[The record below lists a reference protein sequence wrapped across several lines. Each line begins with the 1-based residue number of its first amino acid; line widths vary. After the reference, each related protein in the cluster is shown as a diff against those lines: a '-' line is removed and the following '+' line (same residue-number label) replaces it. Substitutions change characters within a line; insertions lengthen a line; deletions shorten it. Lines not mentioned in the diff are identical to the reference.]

1 MLNSVVLNRFNNL
14 EILRL
19 NDNRLTEVPD
29 NAFDKMSD
37 KLREIHLQRNV
48 ILDMGPFAFRGL
60 KALEIVDLSE
70 NQLIEV
76 PAGGLYFDKTPK
88 LVDLSR
94 NKIIGLDSEAFL
106 NPGNP
111 RGNADFASII
121 SRVLALRAQHTGAA
135 PPPELQAL
143 LGTLTTTTTA
153 SPTPEIP
160 SSTLPPTVVPSSSLD
175 PLSALRQRGFDLSLF
190 GPQSLGQ
197 SFSPVFQQPATT
209 TPVPTTTTTLPPPPP
224 VTAPP
229 QPVLQAAPAIPES
242 VLSSLSGGNQEAL
255 LAFLSSRFDL
265 VPRSAAASRPSVAN
279 PVQSNVIP
287 EVVTSAPPPPPP
299 PPSTTTTTEAPTP
312 PPSPSPIVE
321 LASA

>member
-1 MLNSVVLNRFNNL
+1 MPGLP
-14 EILRL
+14 
-19 NDNRLTEVPD
+19 TTPT
-29 NAFDKMSD
+29 
-37 KLREIHLQRNV
+37 V
-48 ILDMGPFAFRGL
+48 ITTTTTTTTPAPVTQAAPASAPGAA
-60 KALEIVDLSE
+60 AL
-70 NQLIEV
+70 
-76 PAGGLYFDKTPK
+76 G
-88 LVDLSR
+88 
-94 NKIIGLDSEAFL
+94 
-106 NPGNP
+106 
-111 RGNADFASII
+111 GNADFASII

-224 VTAPP
+224 
-229 QPVLQAAPAIPES
+229 E
-242 VLSSLSGGNQEAL
+242 
-255 LAFLSSRFDL
+255 FDL

-287 EVVTSAPPPPPP
+287 EVVTPAPPPPP